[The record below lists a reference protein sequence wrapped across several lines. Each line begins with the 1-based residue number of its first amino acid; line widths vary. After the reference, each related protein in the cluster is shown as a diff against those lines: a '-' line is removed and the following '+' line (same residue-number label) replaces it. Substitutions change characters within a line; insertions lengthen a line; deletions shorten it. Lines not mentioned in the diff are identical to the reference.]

1 MKVVKTILKWLL
13 YLLIGLILSL
23 CLYVLI
29 TTGILKQDYA
39 NIFGYTYFQVKTGS
53 MAGTIEEGDIVI
65 VKIGAPYKENDIITF
80 KGEDAIITHR
90 LISEKGDL
98 LITRGDVNNI
108 QDEPVKKDQV
118 IGKVVLTISTSL
130 VLKILGILLIM
141 FVILTLINFDTV
153 FKKFIVKDTKEK
165 QDSKKKGRKKKEDVD
180 KTIQI
185 PLEEVLKLQE
195 LEEKEQEK
203 VDQVEPSSQ
212 EQTFIEILDDF
223 TKEISDYDLDSVK
236 EQDFL
241 NQVLKLLQI
250 ENHDIKK
257 TRINATWSSKFCFV
271 YRIANILYLDDQV
284 ELSKAISEVPFDE
297 LFDYE
302 FEEIGLSKPLQDRL
316 YDMPLYVFIKILIF
330 SIIFDDEEFFDAVYK
345 IFKFKVKVDKDH
357 KFTSLSKKKKKEKL
371 KEERQL
377 EEAIHFM
384 NLFSERFDQKNVME
398 LNKIKEYV
406 ELKKQINQDAEDK
419 G

>member
-1 MKVVKTILKWLL
+1 M
-13 YLLIGLILSL
+13 
-23 CLYVLI
+23 
-29 TTGILKQDYA
+29 
-39 NIFGYTYFQVKTGS
+39 
-53 MAGTIEEGDIVI
+53 
-65 VKIGAPYKENDIITF
+65 
-80 KGEDAIITHR
+80 
-90 LISEKGDL
+90 
-98 LITRGDVNNI
+98 
-108 QDEPVKKDQV
+108 
-118 IGKVVLTISTSL
+118 
-130 VLKILGILLIM
+130 
-141 FVILTLINFDTV
+141 
-153 FKKFIVKDTKEK
+153 
-165 QDSKKKGRKKKEDVD
+165 
-180 KTIQI
+180 
-185 PLEEVLKLQE
+185 
-195 LEEKEQEK
+195 
-203 VDQVEPSSQ
+203 
-212 EQTFIEILDDF
+212 DDF

-371 KEERQL
+371 KEEKQL